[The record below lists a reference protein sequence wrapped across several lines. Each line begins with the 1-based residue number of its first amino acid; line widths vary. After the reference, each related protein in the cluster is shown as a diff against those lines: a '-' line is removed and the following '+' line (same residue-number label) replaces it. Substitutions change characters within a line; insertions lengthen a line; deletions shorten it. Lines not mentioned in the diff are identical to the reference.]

1 MTQPPFLLQKL
12 ANTLPLN
19 TDVICVQAP
28 LTVVPFLAEIPCTTL
43 VFSLWS
49 GHKRHLELNL
59 LLTPATLFGVP
70 ASDAHKIY
78 YCNFNVSLFPL
89 SVAPLEEVDYTSHD
103 QIAHMNGGSS
113 HEGLNGLNGHSGG
126 SQSGPDSMTSA
137 SDLHRQ
143 LLNIPLTSEG
153 SNHDSHNDS
162 GYSTRLGF
170 SAGPSPSL
178 SGLCSCGNIEGCVNS
193 YSLNVG
199 NISIARNTYWA
210 PLYGLYVV
218 ARRF

>member
-1 MTQPPFLLQKL
+1 M
-12 ANTLPLN
+12 
-19 TDVICVQAP
+19 
-28 LTVVPFLAEIPCTTL
+28 
-43 VFSLWS
+43 
-49 GHKRHLELNL
+49 
-59 LLTPATLFGVP
+59 
-70 ASDAHKIY
+70 
-78 YCNFNVSLFPL
+78 
-89 SVAPLEEVDYTSHD
+89 APLEEVDYTSHD

-178 SGLCSCGNIEGCVNS
+178 SGMSH
-193 YSLNVG
+193 
-199 NISIARNTYWA
+199 
-210 PLYGLYVV
+210 
-218 ARRF
+218 